1 MPVFLVRG
9 SYCCSLTKAAF
20 ISIQG
25 TCRLQKSPINI
36 NWLCKESEA
45 QVLQNCSSVMSLQE
59 DCTFIALGRVLW
71 DRIAL
76 ETLGTTSSS
85 RDGGSI
91 ACLARTFPKMV
102 IMALLMLRSVACV
115 LSAQPV
121 KHFLDS
127 CACTPASN
135 RDEET
140 ETQRTGVS
148 CHLDPGVRSH
158 TGARGCRVHSISGK
172 GFSLSPGWIA
182 LYQGWVRSTGNQ
194 GCVTCSGKVTLCF
207 L

>member
-121 KHFLDS
+121 KHFLD
-127 CACTPASN
+127 T
-135 RDEET
+135 
-140 ETQRTGVS
+140 
-148 CHLDPGVRSH
+148 
-158 TGARGCRVHSISGK
+158 VHSPAVPALQPPIEMRK
-172 GFSLSPGWIA
+172 LRHKEPG
-182 LYQGWVRSTGNQ
+182 
-194 GCVTCSGKVTLCF
+194 
-207 L
+207 